1 MTRPIGK
8 WLCALAL
15 LAPAL
20 VTTIGPARAAE
31 TVRPASDA
39 SYVIINAMNVS
50 IIQDAR
56 VRGMLQI
63 ELGLDVP
70 DDELRETAIQLA
82 PRLQDAYL
90 IALRHYTTNQLQ
102 LYHVPDA
109 NLIGDI
115 LQNVTTQVLG
125 EEGAIVLL
133 SQIMLHKPF

>member
-1 MTRPIGK
+1 MAHRIEKLAWLLVALVLALVLMTRP
-8 WLCALAL
+8 
-15 LAPAL
+15 
-20 VTTIGPARAAE
+20 VEAAE

-50 IIQDAR
+50 IIQNSR

-63 ELGLDVP
+63 ELGLDVA
-70 DDELRETAIQLA
+70 DDDLRESAILLA

-90 IALRHYTTNQLQ
+90 IALRHYTTNQLK
-102 LYHVPDA
+102 LYKVPDA

-133 SQIMLHKPF
+133 SQIMLHRPF

>member
-1 MTRPIGK
+1 MAHRIEKLIWLLVALTCALILMTRP
-8 WLCALAL
+8 AE
-15 LAPAL
+15 
-20 VTTIGPARAAE
+20 AAE

-50 IIQDAR
+50 IIQNAR

-70 DDELRETAIQLA
+70 DDDLRETAIQLA

-90 IALRHYTTNQLQ
+90 IALRHYTTNQLT
-102 LYHVPDA
+102 LYKVPDA

-115 LQNVTTQVLG
+115 LQKVTTQVLG

-133 SQIMLHKPF
+133 SQIMLHRPF

>member
-1 MTRPIGK
+1 MTRRIEKPVWVLAALAFVLIFMTRP
-8 WLCALAL
+8 
-15 LAPAL
+15 
-20 VTTIGPARAAE
+20 VQAAE

-50 IIQDAR
+50 IIQNAR

-70 DDELRETAIQLA
+70 DDDLRETAIQLA

-90 IALRHYTTNQLQ
+90 IALRHYTTNQLK
-102 LYHVPDA
+102 LYQVPDA
-109 NLIGDI
+109 NLIGNI

-133 SQIMLHKPF
+133 SQIMLHRPF